1 MQLGEWVLLQD
12 RRGRNYLF
20 RLKEG
25 GTFDSHRGSVSHQ
38 QILQAGWG
46 RAVTTPQGERFTLHR
61 PTLED
66 YLLHMPREATPT
78 YPKDAATICFL
89 LDLAPGF
96 RVLEAGS
103 GSGGLTLYLAR
114 AVGPSGQVWSYEAR
128 PKHLERARRNLSAFE
143 DWGNVVWVEA
153 DLGTADKPHNS
164 LDGIALDLMEPWSV
178 LEAIT
183 PALKPDRF
191 VVSYLPNITQVTT
204 LLEHLQTTGL
214 PYLHERT
221 LEVLHREWDIR
232 PPVAHPK
239 FQQVGHTAFLV
250 QLRKIERFS

>member
-1 MQLGEWVLLQD
+1 MDYGDWVSLQD
-12 RRGRNYLF
+12 RRGRRYMF
-20 RLKEG
+20 RLKPG
-25 GTFDSHRGSVSHQ
+25 GQFNYHRGSVTHQ
-38 QILQAGWG
+38 AVLAAGYG
-46 RAVTTPQGERFTLHR
+46 NRVNTPQGEPFTIHR

-66 YLLHMPREATPT
+66 YLLDMPREATPT
-78 YPKDAATICFL
+78 YPKDAATLCFL
-89 LDLAPGF
+89 LDLAPGM

-128 PKHLERARRNLSAFE
+128 ARHQERAKRNLADFE
-143 DWGNVVWVEA
+143 DWGNLTWVEA
-153 DLGTADKPHNS
+153 DLAQAELEPERF
-164 LDGIALDLMEPWSV
+164 DGIALDLMEPWTV
-178 LEAIT
+178 LPAVT

-191 VVSYLPNITQVTT
+191 LVCYLPNITQVVT
-204 LLEHLQTTGL
+204 LLEQIKAQPL

-250 QLRKIERFS
+250 QLRRLGK